1 VTTATIG
8 DSDDRRCRHRP
19 RAAEQF
25 LASALINSPDAMSVH
40 STHGAPERHGSGCQG
55 RGRRHIT
62 DEDDFKPTRVDGSST
77 DGPTTSGPCWVK
89 DSCMRKTARRNGSN
103 HRGLPKCPTGIKG
116 FDEITEGGLPRNR
129 ISLFSGT
136 TGTGKTLLGID
147 FLINGVI
154 RYNERGVFMS
164 FEETE
169 DELYKDVAS
178 LNLNLQELVA
188 RKKIAIEY
196 VLLERRDI
204 LEKGE
209 LNLEGLFVRLEQAI
223 DSVGAK
229 RLVLDSVESLFAGVT
244 DAGVLRLEIKRLFRW
259 LKDKHVTSII
269 TGELGHGSYTR
280 HGLEEYI
287 SDCIILLD
295 NRVREQISTRRIR
308 VIKYRGSKHGTNE
321 YPFVID
327 KGGLSVIPITSA
339 GLDQPGTAKR
349 VSTGIPSLDKMFKG
363 GGYTRGSTVLAS
375 GTAGTGKTSVAAA
388 FAIERC
394 KRGERCLFL
403 SYEESSGQLIQNMS
417 SIGIHFQP
425 WIRKR
430 LLKVVST
437 RPSFFGLEMH
447 LLEVYK
453 IIAEFKPHAVVID
466 PLTSLIGQGNQL
478 ELQSMLTRMIDLL
491 KSSGITGFF
500 TSLVSST
507 AQNDASGEIGV
518 SSLID
523 TWIVV
528 RELEEN
534 EGRRRTRGL
543 YIVKSRGMG
552 HSSDVHKLI
561 LSDDGIYLVP
571 MDARATAG
579 ANQKMKVGKTVTMDQ
594 ALVKAQ

>member
-1 VTTATIG
+1 MPKT
-8 DSDDRRCRHRP
+8 P
-19 RAAEQF
+19 RKK
-25 LASALINSPDAMSVH
+25 SA
-40 STHGAPERHGSGCQG
+40 
-55 RGRRHIT
+55 
-62 DEDDFKPTRVDGSST
+62 VD
-77 DGPTTSGPCWVK
+77 
-89 DSCMRKTARRNGSN
+89 
-103 HRGLPKCPTGIKG
+103 HHQLPKCPTGIKG
-116 FDEITEGGLPRNR
+116 FDEVTDGGLPKNR
-129 ISLFSGT
+129 ITLFSGS

-147 FLINGVI
+147 FLTHGAIS
-154 RYNERGVFMS
+154 YSEPGVFMS

-178 LNLNLQELVA
+178 LNLNLRRLVSQ
-188 RKKIAIEY
+188 KKIRLEHVI
-196 VLLERRDI
+196 LERGDI
-204 LEKGE
+204 REKGE
-209 LNLEGLFVRLEQAI
+209 FNLEGLFIRLEQAI
-223 DSVGAK
+223 DSIGAK
-229 RLVLDSVESLFAGVT
+229 RVVLDSIESLFAGVK
-244 DAGVLRLEIKRLFRW
+244 DAGILRLEIKRLFRW
-259 LKDKHVTSII
+259 LKEKQVTAIV
-269 TGELGHGSYTR
+269 TGELGQGGYTR

-363 GGYTRGSTVLAS
+363 AGYTRGSTVLVS
-375 GTAGTGKTSVAAA
+375 GTAGTGKTSLAAA
-388 FAIERC
+388 FAIESC

-417 SIGIHFQP
+417 SIGIRFEP
-425 WIRKR
+425 LRKKG
-430 LLKVVST
+430 LLKIVST

-447 LLEVYK
+447 LLELYK
-453 IIAEFKPHAVVID
+453 IIADFRPQAVVID
-466 PLTSLIGQGNQL
+466 PLTSLLGQGNQL

-491 KSSGITGFF
+491 KSRCITGFF

-507 AQNDASGEIGV
+507 AQNDTSGEIGV

-534 EGRRRTRGL
+534 EGKRRIRGL
-543 YIVKSRGMG
+543 YIVKSRGIG
-552 HSSDVHKLI
+552 HSSDVHKLV
-561 LSDDGIYLVP
+561 LSDDGIDLMP
-571 MDARATAG
+571 MDADATAG
-579 ANQKMKVGKTVTMDQ
+579 PKQKMRVGKSFTVRE
-594 ALVKAQ
+594 K